1 GELVMNIKKT
11 VAILLVVATLTGTIS
26 TPVTAAPTSVVEA
39 VAGVT
44 AIAADLNCGPISYR
58 KPISESTYTD
68 KDGTEITEKI
78 YFVPA
83 KPASNISNHT
93 MRFNDVPVMS
103 GEGWYKKEK
112 VHKWKGGAG
121 ETKYWVKGYFVWGN
135 GESKLKTPQYGY
147 KNTGKYIKI
156 SNESKTKTG
165 NSLKF
170 SFTASN
176 RVSRS
181 QKLSVSL
188 KVNSKGKAS

>member
-1 GELVMNIKKT
+1 MNIKKSL
-11 VAILLVVATLTGTIS
+11 ASLLVAATLAGTFSVPVNAASISAVETGAGI
-26 TPVTAAPTSVVEA
+26 TAVQAN
-39 VAGVT
+39 
-44 AIAADLNCGPISYR
+44 LNGEPISYG
-58 KPISESTYTD
+58 KPILESTYTD
-68 KDGTEITEKI
+68 KEGTEVTEKI

-83 KPASNISNHT
+83 KPSNNIQNYIT
-93 MRFNDVPVMS
+93 RFNDMPVMS

-121 ETKYWVKGYFVWGN
+121 ETKYWVRGYFVWGN

-156 SNESKTKTG
+156 TNESKTKTG
-165 NSLKF
+165 NSLKY

-176 RVSRS
+176 VVSRK

-188 KVNSKGKAS
+188 KVNSRGRAS